1 MQRSDSIGALGAAL
15 AKAQA
20 AIQPA
25 AKDAKNPHF
34 NSRYADLASVWEA
47 CRSHLAV
54 NGIAV
59 AQSPEAVDAVVSVE
73 TLLLHSSGEW
83 LSGTLTARAKD
94 AGPQSIGSTITY
106 LRRYGLASMVGVAPD
121 DDDGEAATSR
131 GATSAKPA
139 SRPAPAARAEATPQ
153 PPQAARVASSGG
165 DDRLISD
172 AQRKRLFAIS
182 KGKDW
187 TDADLKALLGQYGYA
202 SSKDVRLRDYDA
214 IVKTVETGELAPED
228 DDKAD
233 MDYPWQEDPG
243 VQ

>member
-34 NSRYADLASVWEA
+34 GSSYADLASVWEA
-47 CRSHLAV
+47 CRAHLAI

-59 AQSPEAVDAVVSVE
+59 VQSPEATDATVSLT

-121 DDDGEAATSR
+121 DDDAEGATSR
-131 GATSAKPA
+131 GTQKPA
-139 SRPAPAARAEATPQ
+139 PKPAAARQAGPPAEPTPPAPTRLTPSAEA
-153 PPQAARVASSGG
+153 V
-165 DDRLISD
+165 ISD
-172 AQRKRLFAIS
+172 AQRKRLWAIA

-187 TDADLKALLGQYGYA
+187 TDEDIKKLLATKGYV
-202 SSKDVRLRDYDA
+202 SSKEIRVRDYDA
-214 IVKTVETGELAPED
+214 LVTAVQTGEIADDAD
-228 DDKAD
+228 DDDFPQDVSA
-233 MDYPWQEDPG
+233 PWEEG
-243 VQ
+243 GR

>member
-1 MQRSDSIGALGAAL
+1 MQRSETVGAIGAAL
-15 AKAQA
+15 AKAQS

-47 CRSHLAV
+47 CRAHLAAQ
-54 NGIAV
+54 GIAV
-59 AQSPEAVDAVVSVE
+59 SQSPEATDATVSVE

-121 DDDGEAATSR
+121 DDDAEAAQPR
-131 GATSAKPA
+131 KPA
-139 SRPAPAARAEATPQ
+139 PERATPPPAAPRPV
-153 PPQAARVASSGG
+153 PVPSAS

-172 AQRKRLFAIS
+172 AQRKRLWAIA
-182 KGKDW
+182 KGKGW
-187 TDADLKALLGQYGYA
+187 TDDDIKKLLGTKGYT
-202 SSKDVRLRDYDA
+202 SSKDVKVRDYDA
-214 IVKTVETGELAPED
+214 IVKAVETGELLDEAED
-228 DDKAD
+228 EHEFPAGE
-233 MDYPWQEDPG
+233 WEG
-243 VQ
+243 AE